1 MQVSER
7 QTTNTIEMVSELL
20 VDPGKVH
27 GGFAKSATDHG
38 LWKSKKQRTGP

>member
-1 MQVSER
+1 MQVGER

-20 VDPGKVH
+20 VDPGKIQ

-38 LWKSKKQRTGP
+38 LWESKKQRTDP